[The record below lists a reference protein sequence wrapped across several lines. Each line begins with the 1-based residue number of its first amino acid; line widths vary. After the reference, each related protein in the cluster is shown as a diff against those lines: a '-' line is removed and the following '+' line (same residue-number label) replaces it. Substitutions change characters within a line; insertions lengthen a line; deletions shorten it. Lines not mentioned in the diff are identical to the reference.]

1 MELYPPSVQKRYY
14 VGRGLTC
21 VNCDREAHIYFYGKY
36 MYYRET
42 GCAMARVQR
51 QGSPTISVILPKD
64 SQWSCQRAS
73 DQRAFNHIVYNVP
86 FLEACKKKKS
96 LFERRRKKSA
106 TRLRRG
112 REEDKAF
119 RSTST
124 IQKRMKCESAIILF
138 YYYKSRSDRDW
149 YRYLYIYINICIYS
163 VFRNDIDQLSH
174 IRQIIL
180 KKIHISSIRFRDI
193 ESLINQNYTFIFIL
207 YNLPVIFL

>member
-86 FLEACKKKKS
+86 FLEACKKKKEPFRKKKKEKRDS
-96 LFERRRKKSA
+96 SEERTRRRQSVSFNEYNSKANEMRECYNFILLLQVTFWS
-106 TRLRRG
+106 RLIPI
-112 REEDKAF
+112 
-119 RSTST
+119 S
-124 IQKRMKCESAIILF
+124 
-138 YYYKSRSDRDW
+138 
-149 YRYLYIYINICIYS
+149 IYI
-163 VFRNDIDQLSH
+163 
-174 IRQIIL
+174 
-180 KKIHISSIRFRDI
+180 
-193 ESLINQNYTFIFIL
+193 
-207 YNLPVIFL
+207 

>member
-1 MELYPPSVQKRYY
+1 
-14 VGRGLTC
+14 
-21 VNCDREAHIYFYGKY
+21 
-36 MYYRET
+36 
-42 GCAMARVQR
+42 MAQVQR

-86 FLEACKKKKS
+86 FLGASLEES

-106 TRLRRG
+106 TRPGRG

-119 RSTST
+119 RNKYNPKASEM
-124 IQKRMKCESAIILF
+124 RECYNFILLLQVTF
-138 YYYKSRSDRDW
+138 WSRLIPIS
-149 YRYLYIYINICIYS
+149 IYINICIYS
-163 VFRNDIDQLSH
+163 VFRNDIDILSQH

-180 KKIHISSIRFRDI
+180 NKKIHILSIRYRDI
-193 ESLINQNYTFIFIL
+193 DSLINQNYTFIFIL